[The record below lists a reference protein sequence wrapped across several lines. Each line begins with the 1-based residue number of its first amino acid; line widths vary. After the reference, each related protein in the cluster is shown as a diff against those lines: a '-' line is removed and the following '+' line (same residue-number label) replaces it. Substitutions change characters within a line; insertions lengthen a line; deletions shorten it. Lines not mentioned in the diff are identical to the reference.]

1 MTFKKMTVA
10 LATIGIALGGML
22 VAAPASA
29 ATAAPITIQKE
40 CAYLNGSQ
48 CTGWYPNTDTCR
60 NIAHHGTSYQIRTC
74 LFWSGF
80 GSRG

>member
-1 MTFKKMTVA
+1 MTVA